1 MRWYRLLDE
10 DVQTDWDKLSKA
22 LVERFG
28 DANASGD
35 SARAETDDN
44 PVEENL
50 KDKQSERRDED
61 QYTPDSEK

>member
-28 DANASGD
+28 DANGSGD
-35 SARAETDDN
+35 GARTEAHDSPAE
-44 PVEENL
+44 ESL
-50 KDKQSERRDED
+50 KDKENEQRDED